1 MLDIGERAIELMFS
15 VYCHTGDKKDDLSIY
30 LIVLF
35 TLPIKYYCSSNLYL
49 I

>member
-15 VYCHTGDKKDDLSIY
+15 VYCHTGEKKDDLSIY

-35 TLPIKYYCSSNLYL
+35 TLPIHYYYLSNFYL